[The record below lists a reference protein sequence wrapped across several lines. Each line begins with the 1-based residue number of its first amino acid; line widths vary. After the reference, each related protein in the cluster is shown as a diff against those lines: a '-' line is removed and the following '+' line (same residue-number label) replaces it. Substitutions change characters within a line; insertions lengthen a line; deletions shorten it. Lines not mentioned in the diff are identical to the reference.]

1 MAGGLA
7 GRSADALVEDLG
19 ILLAHEQAGAHRP
32 LLEALLDHRSGEG
45 PDPVRSAA
53 ARILEQC
60 APWGL
65 DLSEGAATL
74 LGAAGRDPGPEVFST
89 WVASRGRRT
98 FQSIAEEAGLSHQW
112 VGRIVGRGGPKV
124 RQALVGAPAPWP
136 WVVSSLRVRL
146 GPITTE
152 GELAD
157 AFGRLGLDPASTEAA
172 LAGWLAGPYED
183 VPGHPGWLAIE
194 AALLPARTGHC
205 LSTDGGVRRLVDVE
219 SEMADLA
226 ELGQAAGDRLQA
238 WLRACGAVVIHDLV
252 VSTAGP
258 LAGVVERVLD
268 AHGTARSP
276 EEIAREVTAGGRAV
290 TAEDLAPTLRGQR
303 FKTSPTGRVRLAAWG
318 VEKANEKTKTPPV
331 KPKKASRR
339 TASGNGTGG
348 HQAPAEEQA
357 GGDRLW
363 LWVRVDADVLR
374 GSEAP
379 VPAAL
384 AEGLGLDRLARR
396 TFSSRWGPITLTY
409 EGPQPTR
416 GSVRAVA
423 MAAGAGA
430 GDTLLLGFSAAGHVE
445 VEARSGSG
453 RIAEAGESNDP
464 TMPLPEHLEQHL
476 TEQTR

>member
-1 MAGGLA
+1 MAGEAARG
-7 GRSADALVEDLG
+7 SADALVEDLG
-19 ILLAHEQAGAHRP
+19 VLLAHEQASGRRP
-32 LLEALLDHRSGEG
+32 LLEALLDHRSGDG

-65 DLSEGAATL
+65 DLSKGAVTL
-74 LGAAGRDPGPEVFST
+74 LGAAGRDPSPEVFFT
-89 WVASRGRRT
+89 WLASRGRRT
-98 FQSIAEEAGLSHQW
+98 FRSIAEETGLSHQR
-112 VGRIVGRGGPKV
+112 VGRIVGQGGPKV
-124 RQALVGAPAPWP
+124 RRALVDGPTPWP
-136 WVVSSLRVRL
+136 WLVSTLRARL

-152 GELAD
+152 GDLAD
-157 AFGRLGLDPASTEAA
+157 ALRRLGVDPASTEGA
-172 LAGWLAGPYED
+172 LGGWLAGPYDD

-194 AALLPARTGHC
+194 AALLPAKTDRC
-205 LSTDGGVRRLVDVE
+205 LSADGGVRRLVDVE
-219 SEMADLA
+219 AEMADLT
-226 ELGQAAGDRLQA
+226 ELGQLAGDRLEA
-238 WLRACGAVVIHDLV
+238 WLRECGAVVIHDLV

-276 EEIAREVTAGGRAV
+276 EEIAAEVTAGGRAV
-290 TAEDLAPTLRGQR
+290 TAQDLAPTLRSQR
-303 FKTSPTGRVRLAAWG
+303 FKTDPTGRVRLAAWG
-318 VEKANEKTKTPPV
+318 VEKAKEKTKTPPA

-339 TASGNGTGG
+339 TVFESGAGA
-348 HQAPAEEQA
+348 HQASAQEQA

-363 LWVRVDADVLR
+363 LWVKVDADVLH

-384 AEGLGLDRLARR
+384 AEGLGLDHLARR

-409 EGPQPTR
+409 EGHQPTR

-423 MAAGAGA
+423 MAAGAGV
-430 GDTLLLGFSAAGHVE
+430 GDTLLLGFSAAGQVE
-445 VEARSGSG
+445 VEVRCGCG
-453 RIAEAGESNDP
+453 RIAEACESNDP
-464 TMPLPEHLEQHL
+464 TILLPERL

>member
-1 MAGGLA
+1 MFV
-7 GRSADALVEDLG
+7 DALVEDLG
-19 ILLAHEQAGAHRP
+19 VLLVHEQASGRRL
-32 LLEALLDHRSGEG
+32 LLEALLDHRSGDE
-45 PDPVRSAA
+45 PDPVRAAA
-53 ARILEQC
+53 ARILDRC

-65 DLSEGAATL
+65 DLSEGAAML
-74 LGAAGRDPGPEVFST
+74 LAAAGRDPSPEVFST

-98 FQSIAEEAGLSHQW
+98 LQSIAGETGLSHQW
-112 VGRIVGRGGPKV
+112 VGRIVGRGAPKV

-136 WVVSSLRVRL
+136 WVVSTLRARL

-152 GELAD
+152 DELAD
-157 AFGRLGLDPASTEAA
+157 DLGRLGVDPTSTEAA

-194 AALLPARTGHC
+194 AVLLPARTGHC
-205 LSTDGGVRRLVDVE
+205 LSADGGVRRLVDVK

-226 ELGQAAGDRLQA
+226 ELGQVASDRLEA
-238 WLRACGAVVIHDLV
+238 WLRECGALVIHDLA

-258 LAGVVERVLD
+258 LTGVVERVLD
-268 AHGTARSP
+268 AHGTDRSP
-276 EEIAREVTAGGRAV
+276 EEIAAEITTGGRAV
-290 TAEDLAPTLRGQR
+290 TAEDLASTLRSQR
-303 FKTSPTGRVRLAAWG
+303 FKFGPTGRVRLAAWG
-318 VEKANEKTKTPPV
+318 VEKANEKTKAPPA

-339 TASGNGTGG
+339 TVPGSGART
-348 HQAPAEEQA
+348 HQAPAQKQA
-357 GGDRLW
+357 GDGRLW
-363 LWVRVDADVLR
+363 LWVRVDADVLH

-396 TFSSRWGPITLTY
+396 TFSSRWGPITLAY

-430 GDTLLLGFSAAGHVE
+430 GDTLLLGFSAAGQVE
-445 VEARSGSG
+445 VEVRSGSA
-453 RIAEAGESNDP
+453 RITEAGELNDP
-464 TMPLPEHLEQHL
+464 TTLLPEHL

>member
-1 MAGGLA
+1 MAGEVARGF
-7 GRSADALVEDLG
+7 ADALVEDLG
-19 ILLAHEQAGAHRP
+19 VLLAHEQASGRRP
-32 LLEALLDHRSGEG
+32 LLEALLDHRSGDG

-60 APWGL
+60 APWRL

-74 LGAAGRDPGPEVFST
+74 LGAAGRDPSPEVFST

-98 FQSIAEEAGLSHQW
+98 FQSIAEETGLSHQW

-124 RQALVGAPAPWP
+124 RRALVDAPAPWP
-136 WVVSSLRVRL
+136 WVVSTLRARL

-152 GELAD
+152 GDLAD
-157 AFGRLGLDPASTEAA
+157 ALGRLGVDPASTEAA
-172 LAGWLAGPYED
+172 LGGWLAGPYGD

-194 AALLPARTGHC
+194 AALLPAKTGRC
-205 LSTDGGVRRLVDVE
+205 LSADGGVRRLVDVE
-219 SEMADLA
+219 AEMADLA
-226 ELGQAAGDRLQA
+226 ELGQVAGDRLEA
-238 WLRACGAVVIHDLV
+238 WLRECGAVVIHDLV

-258 LAGVVERVLD
+258 MAGVVERVLD

-276 EEIAREVTAGGRAV
+276 EEIAAEVTAGGRAV
-290 TAEDLAPTLRGQR
+290 TAEDLAPTLRSQR
-303 FKTSPTGRVRLAAWG
+303 FKANPTGHVRLAAWG
-318 VEKANEKTKTPPV
+318 VEKAKEKTKTPPA

-339 TASGNGTGG
+339 TVSGSGTGA
-348 HQAPAEEQA
+348 HQAPAQEQA

-363 LWVRVDADVLR
+363 LWVRVDADVLH

-384 AEGLGLDRLARR
+384 AEGLGLDHLARR

-409 EGPQPTR
+409 EGHQPTR

-430 GDTLLLGFSAAGHVE
+430 GDTLLLGFSAAGQVE
-445 VEARSGSG
+445 VEVRSGCG
-453 RIAEAGESNDP
+453 RIAEACESNDP
-464 TMPLPEHLEQHL
+464 TILLPEHL